1 MISSNRWIFSYLLTE
16 NKIFIPSLIALF
28 LTAGLSLAFPYFL
41 KELIGNPVDAAR
53 DAVPANEILAS
64 INEII
69 LKLIAVLF
77 LQATIGYFRVQGF
90 IRSGESALN
99 RLRKDL
105 FKHLLHLPVP
115 YFQDQRAG
123 SLSNRV
129 SADLAIV
136 RETLLTTVPQ
146 AVRQT

>member
-105 FKHLLHLPVP
+105 FKHLLH
-115 YFQDQRAG
+115 
-123 SLSNRV
+123 
-129 SADLAIV
+129 
-136 RETLLTTVPQ
+136 
-146 AVRQT
+146 